1 MPLAEPVPGVHR
13 HHAERPF
20 SDRADDETLEGRR
33 DVAKRHQRGNRE
45 NRKPKAERPKTPAET
60 SSLART
66 LGTGSVKSGAPKKA
80 PVNRLPRATTR
91 GPMSQH
97 KFKVGQLVDYNPGR
111 LGMLTSAKEYK
122 ALRLLPVEGG
132 DLLYR
137 IKSIGEMFERV
148 AKERELAR
156 REG

>member
-1 MPLAEPVPGVHR
+1 
-13 HHAERPF
+13 
-20 SDRADDETLEGRR
+20 
-33 DVAKRHQRGNRE
+33 
-45 NRKPKAERPKTPAET
+45 
-60 SSLART
+60 
-66 LGTGSVKSGAPKKA
+66 
-80 PVNRLPRATTR
+80 
-91 GPMSQH
+91 MSQH
-97 KFKVGQLVDYNPGR
+97 KFRVGQLVDCNPGR

-122 ALRLLPVEGG
+122 VLRLLPVEGG